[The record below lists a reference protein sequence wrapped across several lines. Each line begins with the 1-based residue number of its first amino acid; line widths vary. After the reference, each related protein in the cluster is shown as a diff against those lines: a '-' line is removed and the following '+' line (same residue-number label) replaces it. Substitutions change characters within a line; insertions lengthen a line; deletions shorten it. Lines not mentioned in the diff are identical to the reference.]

1 MVQII
6 PRTKASVPLPAL
18 LFAQLVAPPLQQG
31 PVRLPEEAPLDRRQR
46 PPQDSE
52 PVLRDGGPIKASPS
66 VPAAPT
72 PSSPSGGA
80 DLPLPAI
87 QGSTPYSASQLRS
100 IFGNCL
106 AGKTTKSDPQE
117 GLKACA
123 ATLTAR
129 FIADGYINSR
139 VYITSSPGGDKLEV
153 VQGRIA
159 EIRVRSS
166 DARLAAMVRTKVRS
180 LVGSVLYLP
189 TLQRQLLLLKGLT
202 GVGQVQGNLG
212 KVGSDP
218 TQAVLT
224 LTLVAQAPP
233 WQGLLE
239 VRNDGD
245 GGTGE
250 WRSVAT
256 ILKNNLALPGDTFL
270 VYGEVDGT
278 SRPELGSSVGS
289 ISYTFPISSKL
300 RFTDSFGI
308 SRRQLIEA
316 NGVLRNLSYRQVQNL
331 AQLEWV
337 FKDSLDT
344 RLFGFVGLSAN
355 RNDGFINSQSAPVV
369 LGGGSEGWLSTGY
382 LRAGLGFSR
391 IENQYTLVGSLYGL
405 QGLEGFSTSRQL
417 SELAFWGV
425 KPGQAQALAGQLGL
439 NWAPARNLQLN
450 LRAAGQWAFAPLTS
464 DMTFSVGSNNGI
476 RGLPGSLIS
485 GDNGLLGSAELNWTV
500 WRDKRNAIQL
510 VPFVGAGA
518 VRSSRRATTLNDGV
532 GSAGLLGRLIA
543 GNHWSLE
550 LGWVQQFSV
559 ENNSGF
565 WNNWLLGSGLYTK
578 VQYRF

>member
-1 MVQII
+1 
-6 PRTKASVPLPAL
+6 VPFPVL

-31 PVRLPEEAPLDRRQR
+31 PVRLPEAAPLDRRLSPSR
-46 PPQDSE
+46 VSE
-52 PVLRDGGPIKASPS
+52 PVLPEASPS
-66 VPAAPT
+66 QPVPLLPAAAA
-72 PSSPSGGA
+72 PSQPVGGA
-80 DLPLPAI
+80 GLPLPVI
-87 QGSTPYSASQLRS
+87 QGNTPYSPTQLRA
-100 IFGNCL
+100 IFAACL
-106 AGKTTKSDPQE
+106 GSKTPQLDSKEGIKS
-117 GLKACA
+117 CA
-123 ATLTAR
+123 AALTSR
-129 FIADGYINSR
+129 LIADGYINSR
-139 VYITSSPGGDKLEV
+139 VYITTSPRGDALEV

-159 EIRVRSS
+159 EIRVRSA
-166 DARLAAMVRTKVRS
+166 DPKLAAMVRTKIRS

-189 TLQRQLLLLKGLT
+189 SLQRQLLLVKGLT
-202 GVGQVQGNLG
+202 GVGQVKGNLG

-218 TQAVLT
+218 TQALLT
-224 LTLVAQAPP
+224 LDLVAEAPP
-233 WQGLLE
+233 WQGLVE

-256 ILKNNLALPGDTFL
+256 LLKNDLVVRGDTFL
-270 VYGEVDGT
+270 LYGEVAGT
-278 SRPELGSSVGS
+278 SSPELGSSVGS
-289 ISYTFPISSKL
+289 ISYTLPLSSKL

-316 NGVLRNLSYRQVQNL
+316 SGVLRNLSYRQIQNL
-331 AQLEWV
+331 AQLEWL
-337 FKDSLDT
+337 FKDSLTT
-344 RLFGFVGLSAN
+344 RLYGFVGVSAN
-355 RNDGFINSQSAPVV
+355 RNDGFINNQSAPVV

-391 IENQYTLVGSLYGL
+391 IENQFTLAGSLYGI
-405 QGLEGFSTSRQL
+405 QGLEAFSTSRQL

-425 KPGQAQALAGQLGL
+425 NPGQARALAGQLGL
-439 NWAPARNLQLN
+439 SWGLSRTLQLN
-450 LRAAGQWAFAPLTS
+450 VRAAGQWAFAPLPS

-500 WRDKRNAIQL
+500 WRDTRNALQL

-518 VRSSRRATTLNDGV
+518 VRSTRRATTLNDGV

-550 LGWVQQFSV
+550 LGWVKTFSA
-559 ENNSGF
+559 ENNAGF

-578 VQYRF
+578 LQYRF

>member
-1 MVQII
+1 MLPVL
-6 PRTKASVPLPAL
+6 PL
-18 LFAQLVAPPLQQG
+18 AQLVAPPLQQG
-31 PVRLPEEAPLDRRQR
+31 PVRLPEEAPLQRRPLPRQE
-46 PPQDSE
+46 SE
-52 PVLRDGGPIKASPS
+52 PVLREASPGKA
-66 VPAAPT
+66 VPLVPGAPAPT
-72 PSSPSGGA
+72 GLG
-80 DLPLPAI
+80 DGLPLPMI
-87 QGSTPYSASQLRS
+87 QGSTPYGATQLRA
-100 IFGNCL
+100 IFGHCL
-106 AGKTTKSDPQE
+106 GDKTARLDSKE

-123 ATLTAR
+123 AALTAR
-129 FIADGYINSR
+129 FVSDGYINTR
-139 VYITSSPGGDKLEV
+139 VYIIASPSGDKLDV
-153 VQGRIA
+153 VKGRIV
-159 EIRVRSS
+159 EIRVRSI
-166 DARLAAMVRTKVRS
+166 DAKLAAMVRSKMRS

-189 TLQRQLLLLKGLT
+189 SLQRQLLLVKSLT
-202 GVGQVQGNLG
+202 GVGQVRGNLG

-224 LTLVAQAPP
+224 LDLVAETPP
-233 WQGLLE
+233 WQGLVE

-256 ILKNNLALPGDTFL
+256 ILKNDLALRGDTLL

-278 SRPELGSSVGS
+278 STPELGSSVGS
-289 ISYTFPISSKL
+289 ISYTLPLSSKL

-316 NGVLRNLSYRQVQNL
+316 NGVLRNISYRQIQNL
-331 AQLEWV
+331 AQLEWL
-337 FKDSLDT
+337 FKDTLTT
-344 RLFGFVGLSAN
+344 RFYGFVGVSAN
-355 RNDGFINSQSAPVV
+355 RNDGFVNNQSAPVV
-369 LGGGSEGWLSTGY
+369 LGGGSDGWLSTGY

-391 IENQYTLVGSLYGL
+391 IQNQFTLAGSLYGI
-405 QGLEGFSTSRQL
+405 QGLEGFSTAQQV

-425 KPGQAQALAGQLGL
+425 NPGQAKALAGQLGFS
-439 NWAPARNLQLN
+439 WGPYRNLQVN
-450 LRAAGQWAFAPLTS
+450 LRAAAQYAFAPLPL

-500 WRDKRNAIQL
+500 WRDSRNVLQL

-518 VRSSRRATTLNDGV
+518 VRSTRRATTLNDGV
-532 GSAGLLGRLIA
+532 GSVGLLGRWIT
-543 GNHWSLE
+543 GMHWSLE

-559 ENNSGF
+559 ENNVGF

-578 VQYRF
+578 LQYRF

>member
-1 MVQII
+1 MRQII
-6 PRTKASVPLPAL
+6 CRTKASVLPVLPL
-18 LFAQLVAPPLQQG
+18 AQLVAPPLQQG
-31 PVRLPEEAPLDRRQR
+31 PVRLPEEAPLQRRPLPRQE
-46 PPQDSE
+46 SE
-52 PVLRDGGPIKASPS
+52 PVLREASPGKA
-66 VPAAPT
+66 VPLVPGAPAPT
-72 PSSPSGGA
+72 GLG
-80 DLPLPAI
+80 DGLPLPMI
-87 QGSTPYSASQLRS
+87 QGSTPYGATQLRA
-100 IFGNCL
+100 IFGHCL
-106 AGKTTKSDPQE
+106 GDKTARLDSKE

-123 ATLTAR
+123 AALTAR
-129 FIADGYINSR
+129 FVSDGYINTR
-139 VYITSSPGGDKLEV
+139 VYIMTSPSGDKLDV
-153 VQGRIA
+153 VQGRIV
-159 EIRVRSS
+159 EIRVRSI
-166 DARLAAMVRTKVRS
+166 DAKLAAMVRSKMRS

-189 TLQRQLLLLKGLT
+189 SLQRQLLLVKSLT
-202 GVGQVQGNLG
+202 GVGQVRGNLG

-224 LTLVAQAPP
+224 LDLVAETPP
-233 WQGLLE
+233 WQGLVE

-256 ILKNNLALPGDTFL
+256 ILKNDLALRGDTLL

-278 SRPELGSSVGS
+278 STPELGSSVGS
-289 ISYTFPISSKL
+289 ISYTLPLSSKL

-316 NGVLRNLSYRQVQNL
+316 NGVLRNISYRQIQNL
-331 AQLEWV
+331 AQLEWL
-337 FKDSLDT
+337 FKDTLTT
-344 RLFGFVGLSAN
+344 RFYGFVGVSAN
-355 RNDGFINSQSAPVV
+355 RNDGFVNNQSAPVV
-369 LGGGSEGWLSTGY
+369 LGGGSDGWLSTGY

-391 IENQYTLVGSLYGL
+391 IQNQFTLAGSLYGI
-405 QGLEGFSTSRQL
+405 QGLEGFSTAQQV

-425 KPGQAQALAGQLGL
+425 NPGQAKALAGQLGFS
-439 NWAPARNLQLN
+439 WGPSRNLQVN
-450 LRAAGQWAFAPLTS
+450 LRAAAQYAFAPLPL

-500 WRDKRNAIQL
+500 WRDRRNVLQL

-518 VRSSRRATTLNDGV
+518 VRSTRRATTLNDGV
-532 GSAGLLGRLIA
+532 GSVGLLGRWIT
-543 GNHWSLE
+543 GMHWSLE

-559 ENNSGF
+559 ENNVGF

-578 VQYRF
+578 LQYRF

>member
-1 MVQII
+1 MGQII
-6 PRTKASVPLPAL
+6 CRTKASVPPVLPL
-18 LFAQLVAPPLQQG
+18 AQLVAPPLQQG
-31 PVRLPEEAPLDRRQR
+31 PVRLPEEAPLQRRPLPRQE
-46 PPQDSE
+46 SE
-52 PVLRDGGPIKASPS
+52 PVLREASPGKA
-66 VPAAPT
+66 VPLVPGAPAPT
-72 PSSPSGGA
+72 GLG
-80 DLPLPAI
+80 DGLPLPMI
-87 QGSTPYSASQLRS
+87 QGSTPYGATQLRA
-100 IFGNCL
+100 IFGHCL
-106 AGKTTKSDPQE
+106 GDKTARLDSKE

-123 ATLTAR
+123 AALTAR
-129 FIADGYINSR
+129 FVSDGYINTR
-139 VYITSSPGGDKLEV
+139 VYIIASPSGDKLDV
-153 VQGRIA
+153 VKGRIV
-159 EIRVRSS
+159 EIRVRSI
-166 DARLAAMVRTKVRS
+166 DAKLAAMVRSKMRS

-189 TLQRQLLLLKGLT
+189 SLQRQLLLVKSLT
-202 GVGQVQGNLG
+202 GVGQVRGNLG

-224 LTLVAQAPP
+224 LDLVAETPP
-233 WQGLLE
+233 WKGLVE

-256 ILKNNLALPGDTFL
+256 ILKNDLALRGDTLL

-278 SRPELGSSVGS
+278 STPELGSSVGS
-289 ISYTFPISSKL
+289 ISYTLPLSSKL

-316 NGVLRNLSYRQVQNL
+316 NGVLRNISYRQIQNL
-331 AQLEWV
+331 AQLEWL
-337 FKDSLDT
+337 FKDTLTT
-344 RLFGFVGLSAN
+344 RFYGFVGVSAN
-355 RNDGFINSQSAPVV
+355 RNDGFVNNQSAPVV
-369 LGGGSEGWLSTGY
+369 LGGGSDGWLSTGY

-391 IENQYTLVGSLYGL
+391 IQNQFTLAGSLYGI
-405 QGLEGFSTSRQL
+405 QGLEGFSTAQQV

-425 KPGQAQALAGQLGL
+425 NPGQAKALAGQLGFS
-439 NWAPARNLQLN
+439 WGPYRNLQVN
-450 LRAAGQWAFAPLTS
+450 LRAAAQYAFAPLPL

-500 WRDKRNAIQL
+500 WRDSRNVLQL

-518 VRSSRRATTLNDGV
+518 VRSTRRATTLNDGV
-532 GSAGLLGRLIA
+532 GSVGLLGRWIT
-543 GNHWSLE
+543 GMHWSLE

-559 ENNSGF
+559 ENNVGF

-578 VQYRF
+578 LQYRF

>member
-1 MVQII
+1 M
-6 PRTKASVPLPAL
+6 
-18 LFAQLVAPPLQQG
+18 
-31 PVRLPEEAPLDRRQR
+31 
-46 PPQDSE
+46 
-52 PVLRDGGPIKASPS
+52 
-66 VPAAPT
+66 
-72 PSSPSGGA
+72 
-80 DLPLPAI
+80 I
-87 QGSTPYSASQLRS
+87 QGSTPYGATQLRA
-100 IFGNCL
+100 IFGHCL
-106 AGKTTKSDPQE
+106 GDKTTRLDSKE

-123 ATLTAR
+123 AALTAR
-129 FIADGYINSR
+129 FVSDGYINTR
-139 VYITSSPGGDKLEV
+139 VYIMTSPSGDKLDV
-153 VQGRIA
+153 VQGRIV
-159 EIRVRSS
+159 EIRVRSI
-166 DARLAAMVRTKVRS
+166 DAKLAAMVRSKMRS

-189 TLQRQLLLLKGLT
+189 SLQRQLLLVKSLT
-202 GVGQVQGNLG
+202 GVGQVRGNLG

-224 LTLVAQAPP
+224 LDLVAETPP
-233 WQGLLE
+233 WQGLVE

-256 ILKNNLALPGDTFL
+256 ILKNDLALRGDTLL

-278 SRPELGSSVGS
+278 STPELGSSVGS
-289 ISYTFPISSKL
+289 ISYTLPLSSKL

-316 NGVLRNLSYRQVQNL
+316 NGVLRNISYRQIQNL
-331 AQLEWV
+331 AQLEWL
-337 FKDSLDT
+337 FKDTLTT
-344 RLFGFVGLSAN
+344 RFYGFVGVSAN
-355 RNDGFINSQSAPVV
+355 RNDGFVNNQSAPVV
-369 LGGGSEGWLSTGY
+369 LGGGSDGWLSTGY

-391 IENQYTLVGSLYGL
+391 IQNQFTLAGSLYGI
-405 QGLEGFSTSRQL
+405 QGLEGFSTAQQV

-425 KPGQAQALAGQLGL
+425 NPGQAKALAGQLGFS
-439 NWAPARNLQLN
+439 WGPSRNLQVN
-450 LRAAGQWAFAPLTS
+450 LRAAAQYAFAPLPL

-500 WRDKRNAIQL
+500 WRDSRNVLQL

-518 VRSSRRATTLNDGV
+518 VRSTRRATTLNDGV
-532 GSAGLLGRLIA
+532 GSVGLLGRWIT
-543 GNHWSLE
+543 GMHWSLE

-559 ENNSGF
+559 ENNVGF

-578 VQYRF
+578 LQYRF

>member
-1 MVQII
+1 V
-6 PRTKASVPLPAL
+6 
-18 LFAQLVAPPLQQG
+18 
-31 PVRLPEEAPLDRRQR
+31 
-46 PPQDSE
+46 
-52 PVLRDGGPIKASPS
+52 
-66 VPAAPT
+66 
-72 PSSPSGGA
+72 GGA
-80 DLPLPAI
+80 GLPLPVI
-87 QGSTPYSASQLRS
+87 QGNTPYSPTQLRA
-100 IFGNCL
+100 IFAACL
-106 AGKTTKSDPQE
+106 GSKTPQLDSKEGIKS
-117 GLKACA
+117 CA
-123 ATLTAR
+123 AALTSR
-129 FIADGYINSR
+129 LIADGYINSR
-139 VYITSSPGGDKLEV
+139 VYITTSPRGDALEV

-159 EIRVRSS
+159 EIRVRSA
-166 DARLAAMVRTKVRS
+166 DPKLAAMVRTKIRS

-189 TLQRQLLLLKGLT
+189 SLQRQLLLVKGLT
-202 GVGQVQGNLG
+202 GVGQVKGNLG

-218 TQAVLT
+218 TQALLT
-224 LTLVAQAPP
+224 LDLVAEAPP
-233 WQGLLE
+233 WQGLVE

-256 ILKNNLALPGDTFL
+256 LLKNDLVVRGDTFL
-270 VYGEVDGT
+270 LYGEVAGT
-278 SRPELGSSVGS
+278 SSPELGSSVGS
-289 ISYTFPISSKL
+289 ISYSLPLSSKL

-316 NGVLRNLSYRQVQNL
+316 SGVLRNLSYRQIQNL
-331 AQLEWV
+331 AQLEWL
-337 FKDSLDT
+337 FQDSLTT
-344 RLFGFVGLSAN
+344 RLYGFVGVSAN
-355 RNDGFINSQSAPVV
+355 RNDGFINNQSAPVV

-391 IENQYTLVGSLYGL
+391 IENQFTLAGSLYGI
-405 QGLEGFSTSRQL
+405 QGLEAFSTSRQL

-425 KPGQAQALAGQLGL
+425 NPGQARALAGQLGL
-439 NWAPARNLQLN
+439 SWGLSRTLQLN
-450 LRAAGQWAFAPLTS
+450 VRAAGQWAFAPLPS

-500 WRDKRNAIQL
+500 WRDTRNALQL

-518 VRSSRRATTLNDGV
+518 VRSTRRATTLNDGV

-550 LGWVQQFSV
+550 LGWVKTFSA
-559 ENNSGF
+559 ENNAGF

-578 VQYRF
+578 LQYRF